1 MKQHPEEQYLEL
13 LRDILKNGA
22 ENVDEGTG
30 AKSYG
35 VFGRQI
41 RFDMADGFPLLT
53 TKKMYWSGILHELY
67 WFVSGQSN
75 IRYLVDNNVHIW
87 DDYPY
92 KIYAEKS
99 KKGEFPE
106 LSKEEFITKI
116 QEDATFAVEHGE
128 LRRIYSEM
136 WRRWPAKNGRT
147 IDQISWVLNEL
158 RQDPNARNAIV
169 TSWNPEYLYAM
180 ALPEDAS
187 RFPICHGFYQTS
199 IKGGRV
205 HLHMYQRTADMFLG
219 VPFNIASYALLLHV
233 FAKVLGL
240 PPGEFIHSFGDAHIY
255 ENHLEQVKEQ
265 IARTPL
271 QLPTVRIADSVKSID
286 DFRPEHVLL
295 EGYQSHQSLKGELTV
310 AGGVK
315 ERDLKK
321 S

>member
-1 MKQHPEEQYLEL
+1 MNKHPETQYLDL
-13 LRDILKNGA
+13 LRDILENGY
-22 ENVDEGTG
+22 ENIDEGTG
-30 AKSYG
+30 AKSFG

-53 TKKMYWSGILHELY
+53 TKKMYWKGVLHELY

-75 IRYLVDNNVHIW
+75 IKYLVDNNVHIW

-92 KIYAEKS
+92 KIYSEKS
-99 KKGEFPE
+99 KKGIVPE
-106 LSKEEFITKI
+106 MSKEEFVSKI
-116 QEDATFAVEHGE
+116 ATDEEFAREHGE

-147 IDQISWVLNEL
+147 IDQIGWVINEL

-180 ALPEDAS
+180 ALPDEAS

-205 HLHMYQRTADMFLG
+205 HMHMYQRTADMFLG

-233 FAKVLGL
+233 FAKVLKL
-240 PPGEFIHSFGDAHIY
+240 PAGEFVHTFGDAHIY
-255 ENHLEQVKEQ
+255 ENHIEQVKEQ
-265 IARTPL
+265 IERA
-271 QLPTVRIADSVKSID
+271 PTKFPSMLIDDSVVEID
-286 DFRPEHVLL
+286 DFRPKHAIL
-295 EGYQSHQSLKGELTV
+295 EGYESHGPLKGELTV

-315 ERDLKK
+315 ERDLNKQ
-321 S
+321 

>member
-1 MKQHPEEQYLEL
+1 MNINPEQQYLGL
-13 LRDILKNGA
+13 LQDILDNGV
-22 ENVDEGTG
+22 ENIDEGTG

-53 TKKMYWSGILHELY
+53 TKKMYWKGILHELY

-75 IRYLVDNNVHIW
+75 IKYLVDNNVHIW

-99 KKGEFPE
+99 KKGELPE
-106 LSKEEFITKI
+106 LSKEDFIVKIAADAEFAK
-116 QEDATFAVEHGE
+116 EHGE

-136 WRRWPAKNGRT
+136 WRRWPAKDGRT
-147 IDQISWVLNEL
+147 IDQVAWVLSEL
-158 RQDPNARNAIV
+158 QQDPNARNAIV
-169 TSWNPEYLYAM
+169 TSWNPEYLYSM
-180 ALPEDAS
+180 ALPAEAS
-187 RFPICHGFYQTS
+187 RFPICHGFFQTS

-205 HLHMYQRTADMFLG
+205 HMHMYQRTADMFLG

-233 FAKVLGL
+233 FAKVLKL

-265 IARTPL
+265 LAREPKK
-271 QLPTVRIADSVKSID
+271 LPTLAIADAVTGID
-286 DFRPEHVLL
+286 DFKPEHALL
-295 EGYQSHQSLKGELTV
+295 SGYESHESLKGELTV

-315 ERDLKK
+315 DRDLKK
-321 S
+321 

>member
-1 MKQHPEEQYLEL
+1 MNTHPELQYLNL
-13 LRDILKNGA
+13 LKDILENGA

-53 TKKMYWSGILHELY
+53 TKKMYWKGILHELY

-75 IRYLVDNNVHIW
+75 IKYLVDNNVHIW

-92 KIYAEKS
+92 KIYAEQVKT
-99 KKGEFPE
+99 GAQPE
-106 LSKEEFITKI
+106 LSKEEFIARI
-116 QEDATFAVEHGE
+116 ASDASFAKEHGE

-136 WRRWPAKNGRT
+136 WRRWPAKDGRT
-147 IDQISWVLNEL
+147 IDQVGWVLNEL

-169 TSWNPEYLYAM
+169 TSWNPEYLYSM
-180 ALPEDAS
+180 ALPSEAS
-187 RFPICHGFYQTS
+187 RFPICHGFFQTS
-199 IKGGRV
+199 IKKGRV
-205 HLHMYQRTADMFLG
+205 HMHMYQRTADMFLG
-219 VPFNIASYALLLHV
+219 VPFNIASYALLLHI

-240 PPGEFIHSFGDAHIY
+240 PPGEFVHSFGDAHIY
-255 ENHLEQVKEQ
+255 ENHIDQVKEQ
-265 IARTPL
+265 INREPKKFPL
-271 QLPTVRIADSVKSID
+271 MSISDAVGTID
-286 DFRPEHVLL
+286 DFKPEHAIL
-295 EGYQSHQSLKGELTV
+295 EGYESHESLKGELTV

-321 S
+321 